1 MSKDGGD
8 AAGVIICRARSYGV
22 DAVKI
27 MGMLASLN

>member
-8 AAGVIICRARSYGV
+8 AAGVIICRAKSNDV
-22 DAVKI
+22 DAVKV